1 MLRQV
6 CDKVEKETD
15 ADAEAQ
21 ALQDPGQTGCG
32 QDPRKHGYRLHNAT
46 TTKPLKSKRLFWKSR
61 SACSAK
67 TTPSWDNGV
76 REPRLLPH
84 QLERA
89 TQVDLT
95 DQESL
100 MPYAGVAWVA
110 CVGRRH
116 EGVGRR
122 G

>member
-1 MLRQV
+1 MWPRPE
-6 CDKVEKETD
+6 EKRGNIAIAFT
-15 ADAEAQ
+15 
-21 ALQDPGQTGCG
+21 
-32 QDPRKHGYRLHNAT
+32 YAT
-46 TTKPLKSKRLFWKSR
+46 TTKPLKSTRLFWKPR

-67 TTPSWDNGV
+67 TPQTRDNGV

-84 QLERA
+84 KFERA

-100 MPYAGVAWVA
+100 MPYAGVA